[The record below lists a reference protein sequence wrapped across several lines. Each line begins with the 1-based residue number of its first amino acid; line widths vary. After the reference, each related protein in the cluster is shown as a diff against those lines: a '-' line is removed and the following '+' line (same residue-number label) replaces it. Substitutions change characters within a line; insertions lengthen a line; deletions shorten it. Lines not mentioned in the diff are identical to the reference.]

1 MRKIVAQLFVSLD
14 GVVES
19 PEIWHLQYWND
30 ELRAAVASQLEVADI
45 LLLGRRTY
53 EVFAASWPQRS
64 SDTLFADRINSMPK
78 LVVSSTLTELHWRNS
93 TLLRGDVAEEL
104 TRLKATPGNHVTVS
118 GSPTLVLWLLRT
130 GLLDELQ
137 LLVHPV
143 VVGGGA
149 RLFPDAGDPH
159 NLALAQATCFETGVL
174 DLTYRPLQPAAQA
187 EGRTGR

>member
-1 MRKIVAQLFVSLD
+1 MRKIVAQLFIALD
-14 GVVES
+14 GVVEA

-45 LLLGRRTY
+45 LLLGRGTY

-78 LVVSSTLTELHWRNS
+78 LVVSSTLTGLHWRNS

-104 TRLKATPGNHVTVS
+104 TRLKERPGNHITVS
-118 GSPTLVLWLLRT
+118 GSPTLVRWLLRT

-149 RLFPDAGDPH
+149 RLFPDAGDPQK
-159 NLALAQATCFETGVL
+159 LALAQATPFETGVL
-174 DLTYRPLQPAAQA
+174 DLTYRPLQPAARA
-187 EGRTGR
+187 DRRNGR

>member
-1 MRKIVAQLFVSLD
+1 MRKIVAQLFISLD

-19 PEIWHLQYWND
+19 PENWHLEYWND
-30 ELRAAVASQLEVADI
+30 ELRAAVASQLEVADT
-45 LLLGRRTY
+45 LLLGRGTY
-53 EVFAASWPQRS
+53 EVFAASWPKQS

-104 TRLKATPGNHVTVS
+104 TRLKASPGNHITVS
-118 GSPTLVLWLLRT
+118 GSPTLVRWLLRT

-159 NLALAQATCFETGVL
+159 NLALAQATPFETGVL
-174 DLTYRPLQPAAQA
+174 DLTYRPLQPAARA
-187 EGRTGR
+187 DRRTGR